1 MFDNID
7 LGLLQN
13 DVLTTDFLSETIK
26 YFDVTGEHN
35 FFNGEYVISGRLNDS
50 FKISVSKG
58 KISIKDASLC
68 KWYLGN
74 NFETLQRKDVQ
85 HAIEKLSDILHLPI
99 DKAKVTRFDVAQN
112 FIMKYPVQVYYNH
125 LGEMAYCK
133 RVPVIDER
141 NKTEGLY
148 YYQNNN
154 RGLSLFYNKVKE
166 QKNKRQPIPELY
178 KHQNVL
184 RYEQRHKNNLS
195 KTFNVEY
202 VTASMLYDEM
212 FYKNVID
219 KWGANYKA
227 IKKILNRNILNF
239 KDMDITTK
247 KELHDIALLAYINN
261 SGGELAMIEQIN
273 EMQKMGKLTKKQAF
287 DFRKEIKD
295 TCKLTIGSESLNE
308 TIYELDKKVNEAI
321 KYYR

>member
-7 LGLLQN
+7 LELLQN
-13 DVLTTDFLSETIK
+13 DVLTTDFLSETIN

-35 FFNGEYVISGRLNDS
+35 FTGEYVISGRLNDC
-50 FKISVSKG
+50 FKISVSER

-68 KWYLGN
+68 KWFLGN

-85 HAIEKLSDILHLPI
+85 HAIEKLSDTLHLPI
-99 DKAKVTRFDVAQN
+99 DKAKVTRIDVAQN
-112 FIMKYPVQVYYNH
+112 FILKYPVQVYYNH
-125 LGEMAYCK
+125 LGEMAYSK

-148 YYQNNN
+148 YYQNNK

-166 QKNKRQPIPELY
+166 QKNKRQPIPGLY
-178 KHQNVL
+178 EHQNVL

-202 VTASMLYDEM
+202 VTASMLYDES
-212 FYKNVID
+212 FYKTVINM
-219 KWGANYKA
+219 WGANYKA
-227 IKKILNRNILNF
+227 IKKILNRNKLNF

-247 KELHDIALLAYINN
+247 KELYDIALLEYIHN

-273 EMQKMGKLTKKQAF
+273 EMQKMSKLTRKQAF
-287 DFRKEIKD
+287 DLRQHVKD

-321 KYYR
+321 KFYR

>member
-1 MFDNID
+1 MYDNID

-13 DVLTTDFLSETIK
+13 DVLTTDFLSETIN

-35 FFNGEYVISGRLNDS
+35 FNGEYVISGRLNDS

-133 RVPVIDER
+133 RVPVI
-141 NKTEGLY
+141 NGSNGMEGLY
-148 YYQNNN
+148 YYKNNKS
-154 RGLSLFYNKVKE
+154 GLAVFYNKIKE
-166 QKNKRQPIPELY
+166 QKSKRQPIPELF
-178 KHQNVL
+178 QNRNVL

-247 KELHDIALLAYINN
+247 KEL
-261 SGGELAMIEQIN
+261 
-273 EMQKMGKLTKKQAF
+273 QK
-287 DFRKEIKD
+287 IP
-295 TCKLTIGSESLNE
+295 I
-308 TIYELDKKVNEAI
+308 
-321 KYYR
+321 

>member
-1 MFDNID
+1 MYDNID

-13 DVLTTDFLSETIK
+13 DVLTTDFLSETIN

-35 FFNGEYVISGRLNDS
+35 FNGEYVISGRLNDS
-50 FKISVSKG
+50 FSITVSERNIK
-58 KISIKDASLC
+58 IKDASLC
-68 KWYLGN
+68 KWFLGN

-85 HAIEKLSDILHLPI
+85 HAIQKLSDTLHLPI
-99 DKAKVTRFDVAQN
+99 DKAKVTRIDVAQN
-112 FIMKYPVQVYYNH
+112 FILKYPVQVYYNH

-148 YYQNNN
+148 YFQNNN

-178 KHQNVL
+178 EHQNVL
-184 RYEQRHKNNLS
+184 RYEQRHKNSLS

-202 VTASMLYDEM
+202 VTASMLYDES
-212 FYKNVID
+212 FYKTVINM
-219 KWGANYKA
+219 WGANYKA
-227 IKKILNRNILNF
+227 IKKILNRNKLNF

-247 KELHDIALLAYINN
+247 KELYDIALLEYIHN

-273 EMQKMGKLTKKQAF
+273 EMQQMGKLTRKQAF
-287 DFRKEIKD
+287 DFRKEIKEA
-295 TCKLTIGSESLNE
+295 CKLTIGTEIENE
-308 TIYELDKKVNEAI
+308 TIYELNKKVNDAI
-321 KYYR
+321 KHYR

>member
-1 MFDNID
+1 MYDNID

-13 DVLTTDFLSETIK
+13 DVLTTDFLSETIN

-35 FFNGEYVISGRLNDS
+35 FNGEYVISGRLNDS

-133 RVPVIDER
+133 RVPVI
-141 NKTEGLY
+141 NGSNGMEGLY
-148 YYQNNN
+148 YYKNNKS
-154 RGLSLFYNKVKE
+154 GLAVFYNKIKE
-166 QKNKRQPIPELY
+166 QKSKRQPIPELF
-178 KHQNVL
+178 QNRNVL
-184 RYEQRHKNNLS
+184 RYEQRYTRLLPKI
-195 KTFNVEY
+195 FNVEC
-202 VTASMLYDEM
+202 VTATMLYNER
-212 FYKNVID
+212 FYKNIVD
-219 KWGANYKA
+219 MWGTNYKS
-227 IKKILNRNILNF
+227 IQKINDLILNF
-239 KDMDITTK
+239 EEVKGK
-247 KELHDIALLAYINN
+247 KELYMLGVKLLVEQQ
-261 SGGELAMIEQIN
+261 GGEIATIEQIN
-273 EMQKMGKLTKKQAF
+273 EMNKMGKINKKTAF
-287 DFRKEIKD
+287 DLRKAIKEACNIKSSITVPND
-295 TCKLTIGSESLNE
+295 IIL
-308 TIYELDKKVNEAI
+308 ELDKKVNEAM

>member
-1 MFDNID
+1 MYDNID

-13 DVLTTDFLSETIK
+13 DVLTTDFLSETIN

-35 FFNGEYVISGRLNDS
+35 FNGEYVISGRLNDS

-133 RVPVIDER
+133 RVPVI
-141 NKTEGLY
+141 NGSNGMEGLY
-148 YYQNNN
+148 YYKNNKS
-154 RGLSLFYNKVKE
+154 GLAVFYNKIKE
-166 QKNKRQPIPELY
+166 QKSKRQPIPELF
-178 KHQNVL
+178 QNRNVL
-184 RYEQRHKNNLS
+184 RYEQRYTRLLPKI
-195 KTFNVEY
+195 FNVEC
-202 VTASMLYDEM
+202 VTTTMLYNER
-212 FYKNVID
+212 FYKNIVD
-219 KWGANYKA
+219 MWGTNYKS
-227 IKKILNRNILNF
+227 IQKINDLILNF
-239 KDMDITTK
+239 EEVKGK
-247 KELHDIALLAYINN
+247 KELYMLGVKLLVEQQ
-261 SGGELAMIEQIN
+261 GGEIATIEQIN
-273 EMQKMGKLTKKQAF
+273 EMNKMGKINKKTAF
-287 DFRKEIKD
+287 DLRKAIKEACNIKSSITVPND
-295 TCKLTIGSESLNE
+295 IIL
-308 TIYELDKKVNEAI
+308 ELDKKVNEAM

>member
-1 MFDNID
+1 MYDNID

-13 DVLTTDFLSETIK
+13 DVLTTDFLSETIN

-35 FFNGEYVISGRLNDS
+35 FNGEYVISGRLNDS

-85 HAIEKLSDILHLPI
+85 HAIEKLSDTLHLPI

-112 FIMKYPVQVYYNH
+112 FILKYPVQVYYNH

-133 RVPVIDER
+133 RVPVI
-141 NKTEGLY
+141 NGSNGMEGLY
-148 YYQNNN
+148 YYKNNKS
-154 RGLSLFYNKVKE
+154 GLAVFYNKIKE
-166 QKNKRQPIPELY
+166 QKSKRQPIPELF
-178 KHQNVL
+178 QNRNVL
-184 RYEQRHKNNLS
+184 RYEQRYTRLLPKI
-195 KTFNVEY
+195 FNVEC
-202 VTASMLYDEM
+202 VTATMLYDES
-212 FYKNVID
+212 FYKTVINM
-219 KWGANYKA
+219 WGANYKA
-227 IKKILNRNILNF
+227 IKKILNRNKLNF

-273 EMQKMGKLTKKQAF
+273 EMQQMGKLTRKQAF
-287 DFRKEIKD
+287 DFRKEIKEA
-295 TCKLTIGSESLNE
+295 CKLTIGSESLNE
-308 TIYELDKKVNEAI
+308 TIYELDKKVNEAM